1 MFKNPS
7 FLFDIVCTVVW
18 LLLAVRYARKGFLAS
33 SVQLGGNVFSLCLLY
48 TSPSPRDRTQIAESI
63 SAGGVVDLTGIA
75 DKYAGFLPESFRAS
89 IVETCERSIS
99 AVLSDNAVVLADAI
113 VQKVLAPLLTPVI
126 SVVLFFVV
134 FALLR
139 MLVSMLVT
147 VLGLVNRLPVIGTV
161 NRWLGWVTGCVAST
175 MDIYLMLCVVWAVI
189 VITGGNLTVLND
201 TVMSSSLYYKAF
213 NLFNPFL

>member
-33 SVQLGGNVFSLCLLY
+33 SVQLGGNVFSLVGARVFSGWAAAEVFQRFLAG
-48 TSPSPRDRTQIAESI
+48 SFRTQIAESI

-126 SVVLFFVV
+126 SVVRQHHGHLSD
-134 FALLR
+134 ALCGVGRHRHHRRQSDRPERYGHEQQPL
-139 MLVSMLVT
+139 L
-147 VLGLVNRLPVIGTV
+147 
-161 NRWLGWVTGCVAST
+161 
-175 MDIYLMLCVVWAVI
+175 
-189 VITGGNLTVLND
+189 
-201 TVMSSSLYYKAF
+201 
-213 NLFNPFL
+213 

>member
-33 SVQLGGNVFSLCLLY
+33 SVQLGGNVFSLVGARVF
-48 TSPSPRDRTQIAESI
+48 SGWAAAE
-63 SAGGVVDLTGIA
+63 VFQR
-75 DKYAGFLPESFRAS
+75 FLPESFRAS

-126 SVVLFFVV
+126 SVVLFFVAL
-134 FALLR
+134 ALLR

-175 MDIYLMLCVVWAVI
+175 MDIYLVLCVVWAVI

-201 TVMSSSLYYKAF
+201 TVMSGSLYYKAF